1 MYAWG
6 LLGPGG
12 RGFLGALGALDY
24 LVEDLVG
31 LEATGGPVGPGVTG
45 LGVGWGVG
53 SGVGA
58 LVGLGV
64 PIAHLFCTT
73 FFVGACVICGEL
85 TGEKPTRR
93 VVSFSPRPS
102 AIVGDAFLREALSF
116 GAIWFPP
123 GTTGLMSNPGL
134 LFTEM

>member
-12 RGFLGALGALDY
+12 RGFLGALGALGCLGD
-24 LVEDLVG
+24 DWVG
-31 LEATGGPVGPGVTG
+31 LGADRGRIGPGVTG

-93 VVSFSPRPS
+93 VVSFSPRSS

-123 GTTGLMSNPGL
+123 GTAWLMSNPGL
-134 LFTEM
+134 LFAET